1 MSNYGYK
8 KKKISPGHIWT
19 TLYIPEILLEWEFLM
34 KNIKTHI
41 LFSVTFSENPS
52 VYDSLLK
59 NGIAKETI
67 EDNIIWRMNFAC

>member
-1 MSNYGYK
+1 
-8 KKKISPGHIWT
+8 
-19 TLYIPEILLEWEFLM
+19 M